1 MKWKTKNRI
10 INEIGNLCDKTKGR
24 IFEVWKSI
32 IINFSNTYNIC
43 STLCTLNGM
52 KARKTKYCVMLPI
65 FGVAQYL
72 FSIYQCYSYIK
83 NINTELPWENFSM
96 SLVSG

>member
-52 KARKTKYCVMLPI
+52 KARKTKYCVIRIETIIPSLD
-65 FGVAQYL
+65 L
-72 FSIYQCYSYIK
+72 K
-83 NINTELPWENFSM
+83 NLSLLTIGNFF
-96 SLVSG
+96 LIIVCPAI